1 MNYYLA
7 GTSVS
12 LPINFVDDDGNPLE
26 VTQGSYRIVD
36 QNGVEIKPKAEFDVA
51 QTKVT
56 VEAEYNQIPA
66 LNPMEIKVEDMD
78 SIEIDH
84 LRILQFDLINRDGN
98 TYAFD
103 VSYLISPRE
112 RLIVGLNSFQ
122 TLNQAKL
129 TALTM
134 PETEVFLTE
143 GEVRKVAALIEAR
156 QRICTLNIP
165 SVNLRATTP
174 SAYQKLSEQFKA
186 ALRKAQVA
194 EANAILGGGD
204 PIELAL
210 AQGLKSKTIGETHE
224 SYIGG
229 RQLRLAV
236 SKATLRYLSGFVST
250 SKVIARV

>member
-1 MNYYLA
+1 
-7 GTSVS
+7 
-12 LPINFVDDDGNPLE
+12 
-26 VTQGSYRIVD
+26 
-36 QNGVEIKPKAEFDVA
+36 
-51 QTKVT
+51 
-56 VEAEYNQIPA
+56 
-66 LNPMEIKVEDMD
+66 
-78 SIEIDH
+78 
-84 LRILQFDLINRDGN
+84 
-98 TYAFD
+98 
-103 VSYLISPRE
+103 
-112 RLIVGLNSFQ
+112 
-122 TLNQAKL
+122 
-129 TALTM
+129 M

-174 SAYQKLSEQFKA
+174 SAYPKLSEQFKA

>member
-1 MNYYLA
+1 
-7 GTSVS
+7 
-12 LPINFVDDDGNPLE
+12 
-26 VTQGSYRIVD
+26 
-36 QNGVEIKPKAEFDVA
+36 
-51 QTKVT
+51 
-56 VEAEYNQIPA
+56 
-66 LNPMEIKVEDMD
+66 
-78 SIEIDH
+78 IEIDH

-174 SAYQKLSEQFKA
+174 S
-186 ALRKAQVA
+186 
-194 EANAILGGGD
+194 
-204 PIELAL
+204 
-210 AQGLKSKTIGETHE
+210 
-224 SYIGG
+224 
-229 RQLRLAV
+229 
-236 SKATLRYLSGFVST
+236 
-250 SKVIARV
+250 